1 MKCPNCKAD
10 SQQDVKD
17 SRQRMRSKGWM
28 RKRVCRLCGCSF
40 RTVERYSLTAE
51 EIPAVKISI
60 RRQQEKENIARIKE
74 QAKKLKIKL
83 MDD

>member
-1 MKCPNCKAD
+1 
-10 SQQDVKD
+10 
-17 SRQRMRSKGWM
+17 
-28 RKRVCRLCGCSF
+28 
-40 RTVERYSLTAE
+40 LTAE

>member
-1 MKCPNCKAD
+1 MK
-10 SQQDVKD
+10 
-17 SRQRMRSKGWM
+17 
-28 RKRVCRLCGCSF
+28 
-40 RTVERYSLTAE
+40 TATGA
-51 EIPAVKISI
+51 AVKISI